1 MKAAVRLSAFV
12 GPNLEQ
18 QSGSIMARPD
28 RTFRKTGTAL
38 IIIDMINPL
47 DFPGAAQLLRYA
59 RPVARRIAGLKQRL
73 KAAGVAAIY
82 VNDNFTHWLNDFG
95 ELVAICSQPDV
106 LGAPLALALTPEEDD
121 YTILKPQHSA
131 FYNTP
136 LEVLLRQLQVRR
148 VILTGIA
155 TDYCILAS
163 AIDAHMRE
171 FAVVVPRDCVAA
183 NTPQRNRNALALMKN
198 MDVTVTRASEVRAR

>member
-1 MKAAVRLSAFV
+1 
-12 GPNLEQ
+12 
-18 QSGSIMARPD
+18 MAKQT
-28 RTFRKTGTAL
+28 RTPRRTGTAL
-38 IIIDMINPL
+38 VIIDMINPL
-47 DFPGAAQLLRYA
+47 DFPGAAQLLRHA

-73 KAAGVAAIY
+73 KAEGVAAIY

-106 LGAPLALALTPEEDD
+106 LGAPLALALPPEEDD

-131 FYNTP
+131 FYNTA
-136 LEVLLRQLQVRR
+136 LEVLLRQLRVRR

-155 TDYCILAS
+155 TDHCILAS

-171 FAVVVPRDCVAA
+171 FEVVVPRDCVAA

-198 MDVTVTRASEVRAR
+198 MDVIVMRASEVTAR

>member
-1 MKAAVRLSAFV
+1 
-12 GPNLEQ
+12 
-18 QSGSIMARPD
+18 MARQT
-28 RTFRKTGTAL
+28 RTTRRTGTAL
-38 IIIDMINPL
+38 VIIDMINPL
-47 DFPGAAQLLRYA
+47 DFRGATQLLRHA

-73 KAAGVAAIY
+73 KAEGVAAIY

-106 LGAPLALALTPEEDD
+106 LGAPLALALLPEEDD

-131 FYNTP
+131 FYNTA
-136 LEVLLRQLQVRR
+136 LEVLLRQLHVRR

-155 TDYCILAS
+155 ADHCVLAS

-171 FAVVVPRDCVAA
+171 FVVVVPRDCVAS

-198 MDVTVTRASEVRAR
+198 MDVVVTRAADVMAR